1 MHIFQKR
8 NYSRKERLESPPFF
22 SFKLHIHIMNPKFCI
37 KWETKNQGL
46 DKEDPQWLWSLRTSP
61 GLSIFTWER
70 RMPPTKSLQP
80 RAHQGWVWSLPWQ
93 TLLFY
98 RPQTHSASCPST
110 AWVSSLHRFCE
121 QPSTFQIVLFC
132 LNWWELVSAPCR
144 QRPLTDIPMLTCE
157 DTEARNDSINWQ
169 MLHNWLVEQQR
180 KDA

>member
-1 MHIFQKR
+1 MKLTVWQNPALLYCKFHLSKMSMAATHIFLFPF
-8 NYSRKERLESPPFF
+8 SRS
-22 SFKLHIHIMNPKFCI
+22 ITWI
-37 KWETKNQGL
+37 
-46 DKEDPQWLWSLRTSP
+46 DPQWLWSLRTSP

-98 RPQTHSASCPST
+98 RPQTHSASCPSA

-144 QRPLTDIPMLTCE
+144 QRPLTDIPMLTSE